1 MSGAESDLFEDV
13 LFSHKFLSLSVGFT
27 HYNVQHRLTAVD
39 DVSHKENHVLQQFN
53 GKPDEQNTIN
63 LKVVHKIYAF
73 SPLSKLFG
81 L

>member
-1 MSGAESDLFEDV
+1 MFVAESDLFEDV
-13 LFSHKFLSLSVGFT
+13 LFSHKFLSLPVGFA
-27 HYNVQHRLTAVD
+27 HDNVQHRLTAVD

-53 GKPDEQNTIN
+53 GKPEKQNTIN
-63 LKVVHKIYAF
+63 LNDVHKIYAF